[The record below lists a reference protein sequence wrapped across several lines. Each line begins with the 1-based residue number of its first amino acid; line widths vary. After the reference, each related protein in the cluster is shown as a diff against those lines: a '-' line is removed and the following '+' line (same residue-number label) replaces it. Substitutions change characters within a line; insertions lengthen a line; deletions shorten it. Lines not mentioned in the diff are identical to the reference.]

1 VSCVDCIELSYSM
14 KTLAQDIVQ
23 LAGCCEHG
31 NELSGSIWGGGD
43 LLTCWASVNFWRRS
57 LLQGVS

>member
-43 LLTCWASVNFWRRS
+43 LLTC
-57 LLQGVS
+57 